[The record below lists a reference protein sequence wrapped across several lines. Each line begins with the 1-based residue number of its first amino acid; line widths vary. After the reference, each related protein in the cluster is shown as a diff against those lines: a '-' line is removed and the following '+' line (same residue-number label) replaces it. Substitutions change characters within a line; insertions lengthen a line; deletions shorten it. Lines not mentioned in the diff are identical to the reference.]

1 MKSSPSDNA
10 HLQEKYL
17 ADMLESARAIQQYIE
32 GVSFDGFRDDAR
44 TRDAVTYR
52 INVIGEAARHV
63 TNATAA
69 ALPGIPFEKIRGMRN
84 RITHEYD
91 RINYRQVWEVTQ
103 DHIAPLIAALEG
115 YFALHPIPAPV
126 ETELERIRA
135 HSRSVKGKGTTTTS
149 PLTNRAMPHPPPA
162 CPSPSPMRTERAAE
176 GLP

>member
-1 MKSSPSDNA
+1 MKSSPSDDA

-17 ADMLESARAIQQYIE
+17 ADMLESARAIQQYME
-32 GVSFDGFRDDAR
+32 GVSFEGFRDDAL

-63 TNATAA
+63 TKATAS

-91 RINYRQVWEVTQ
+91 RINYRQVWGVTQ

-126 ETELERIRA
+126 ETEIDRIRT
-135 HSRSVKGKGTTTTS
+135 RSKAAIQKATPTDSPPLPEAPGKG
-149 PLTNRAMPHPPPA
+149 
-162 CPSPSPMRTERAAE
+162 
-176 GLP
+176 

>member
-1 MKSSPSDNA
+1 MPVKSSPSDDV

-17 ADMLESARAIQQYIE
+17 ADMLESARAIQQYME

-63 TNATAA
+63 TNVTAS
-69 ALPGIPFEKIRGMRN
+69 ALPGIPFNKIRGMRN
-84 RITHEYD
+84 RIAHEYD

-126 ETELERIRA
+126 ETEIDRIRA
-135 HSRSVKGKGTTTTS
+135 HSKTAIKKATPADS
-149 PLTNRAMPHPPPA
+149 PPRPETPGM
-162 CPSPSPMRTERAAE
+162 
-176 GLP
+176 G